1 MVYLD
6 EETAALSLPIVKLN
20 VSCSWKEFEVVTRE
34 VQLGRHDR
42 GLFNFMRLTSSSDS
56 PRHWPPSNA
65 QADSTPLPALTYL
78 TCTCTCA
85 HVGFAQCGRP

>member
-34 VQLGRHDR
+34 VQLG
-42 GLFNFMRLTSSSDS
+42 
-56 PRHWPPSNA
+56 PRSGPLQLHETDFIVRQPAPLAA
-65 QADSTPLPALTYL
+65 Q
-78 TCTCTCA
+78 
-85 HVGFAQCGRP
+85 